1 MTQQPTLTTDR
12 LVLEPFGDAHVP
24 ALARADMDARVMRYI
39 RAPSPDYESAKARIC
54 QILMRDDGVLGVW
67 GVRLRDTA
75 QVIGLG
81 ILRPLPDDSDIE
93 VGYRLLVPHWG
104 KGYATEIAKC
114 LINYGFGTLNL
125 ASIVATFD
133 AENDAS
139 RHVLTK
145 CGLRDDGMTTAYHS
159 AGTPLVRLNVENWS
173 NDAAAPSVTTTAVK
187 NS

>member
-12 LVLEPFGDAHVP
+12 LLLEPFGEAHVP

-39 RAPSPDYESAKARIC
+39 REPSPDYESAKNRIRE
-54 QILMRDDGVLGVW
+54 ILMRDDGPQGVW
-67 GVRLRDTA
+67 GVRLRDTG

-81 ILRPLPDDSDIE
+81 ILRPLPDGSDIE

-104 KGYATEIAKC
+104 KGYATEIATG
-114 LINYGFGTLNL
+114 LINYGFETLKL
-125 ASIVATFD
+125 PSIVATFD

-145 CGLRDDGMTTAYHS
+145 CGLRDDGTTTAYHAS
-159 AGTPLVRLNVENWS
+159 GTPLVRLSLENWS
-173 NDAAAPSVTTTAVK
+173 GDMAAQA
-187 NS
+187 